1 MRCSAFESLSAE
13 GLRLGAANVTGTR
26 QHCRSGGLS
35 SARARGGSLP
45 RVALLA
51 GVSFAALATLA
62 PVAHAVDGIWTG
74 GGAPVPNEWTQ
85 DNNWSLA
92 TVPDNAATFTNNG
105 APTSAAISDDTSIN
119 TIQFTAG
126 APAFNFTTSG
136 TGITFD
142 INGAGIVNNSAFAP
156 SFTNNDNL
164 NFNNASSAG
173 NAVITNNNGA
183 VLSFNNN
190 STAANA
196 IIITNNGAL
205 TQFNDNSTGG
215 NAQFIT
221 NAGGIVDFSNTAGPA
236 GDGDISAG
244 SIAGAGNYYLGSN
257 LLTVGGNNLNTSV
270 SGVISDCG
278 DSGSD
283 CSDAGATGGGLIK
296 IGSGTLTLSGL
307 NTYTGPTAVNA
318 GTLQA
323 GAVNA
328 FSSASAFTVAS
339 GATLDLAGFDQTI
352 GSLAG
357 AGAVTLGSATLTTNG
372 NGSDTTF
379 SGTISGS
386 GGLVKIGEG
395 TLTLLGN
402 NSYTGGTLLNEG
414 TLAVGSNTALGTGT
428 LTLADGTTLQAA
440 ANGLTLAN
448 AIRLLGDATVDT
460 QSYTMTLS
468 GSISG
473 TGGLDKIGSGTLILT
488 GASTYTG
495 DTNVNEGVLNVTG
508 SLVSTVSVNQGGTL
522 TGTGT
527 IGGLSVGSGG
537 VVAPGNSI
545 GTLRVAGDVS
555 FDEGSIYRVKANAAG
570 QSAMISATGAAS
582 IDGGTVQVLAQ
593 SGTYARQTRYTILT
607 ASGGV
612 DGQFTDVT
620 SNLPF
625 LTPLLS
631 YDPNSVFLT
640 LIRNDITFASVA
652 QTLNQRA
659 VATALDG
666 SDPLK
671 PLVQAVAN
679 LTLAGTLQAFDAL
692 SGEVHG
698 SVQTTMID
706 DSRYIRQAVLGRL
719 RQAPYAGGTG
729 AIAALGSGGPTLA
742 YAEPAT
748 DAALAYAGPATDA
761 ALAYAAKKPSF
772 PIQAPPRAAPA
783 DTSDLTFWAQGVGAW
798 GKINSDGNAAD
809 ASRNLSGVF
818 TGFDRR
824 FGDWRA
830 GLAAGY
836 TNSSVSVSARAS
848 SANIDTAYVAAYAGT
863 SVWAWNFRSGATF
876 AWNTIGT
883 SRTIAFP
890 DFFEQATTRYG
901 AAEAQ
906 VFGELGYG
914 LTFGAIAA
922 EPFAGLAWVHLDT
935 TSFTETGGASALIGT
950 GNKEDVGYS
959 TLGARVAT
967 YYLLQNGMALIP
979 RASVAWQHAF
989 GDVTP
994 TAALSSQSIG
1004 AGFNILG
1011 VPIARD
1017 AALVEAG
1024 GDLQLTAQAKI
1035 GVSYAGQLANSAHDH
1050 SVKGNFTWRF

>member
-1 MRCSAFESLSAE
+1 M
-13 GLRLGAANVTGTR
+13 
-26 QHCRSGGLS
+26 
-35 SARARGGSLP
+35 
-45 RVALLA
+45 ALLA
-51 GVSFAALATLA
+51 GVSLAALTVLA
-62 PVAHAVDGIWTG
+62 PVAHAVDGTWTG
-74 GGAPVPNEWTQ
+74 PDIEWT
-85 DNNWSLA
+85 DGTNWSS
-92 TVPDNAATFTNNG
+92 TPDVPDNTATFTNNA
-105 APTSAAISDDTSIN
+105 APTSVTVSDDASIN

-126 APAFNFTTSG
+126 APAFNFVTSG

-142 INGAGIVNNSAFAP
+142 VNGTGIVNNSAFAP
-156 SFTNNDNL
+156 TFTNNDNL
-164 NFNNASSAG
+164 NFNSASSAG
-173 NAVITNNNGA
+173 NAVIINNHGAILSFNNTSTAGNATITTNNGA
-183 VLSFNNN
+183 V
-190 STAANA
+190 
-196 IIITNNGAL
+196 

-221 NAGGIVDFSNTAGPA
+221 NAGGIVDFSGTSGPA
-236 GDGDISAG
+236 GDGNISAG
-244 SIAGAGNYYLGSN
+244 SIAGAGSYYLGSN
-257 LLTVGGNNLNTSV
+257 LLTVGGNNLSTTV

-278 DSGSD
+278 DSGSHCGD
-283 CSDAGATGGGLIK
+283 SGATGGGLIK
-296 IGSGTLTLSGL
+296 IGTGTLALSGL

-372 NGSDTTF
+372 DGSDTTF

-440 ANGLTLAN
+440 ANRLALAN
-448 AIRLLGDATVDT
+448 AMQLLGDATVDT
-460 QSYTMTLS
+460 QSNTMTLS

-495 DTNVNEGVLNVTG
+495 DTNVNEGVLTVNG
-508 SLVSTVSVNQGGTL
+508 SLVSAVSINSGGTL

-537 VVAPGNSI
+537 IVAPGNSI

-570 QSAMISATGAAS
+570 QSDKIIATGATS

-593 SGTYARQTRYTILT
+593 NGTYARQTKYTILT

-612 DGQFTDVT
+612 DGEFDNVT
-620 SNLPF
+620 SNLAF

-631 YDPNSVFLT
+631 YDPNNVVLT

-652 QTLNQRA
+652 QTPNQRT
-659 VATALDG
+659 VAAALDQ
-666 SDPLK
+666 SPPLK
-671 PLVQAVAN
+671 PLVGAVAN
-679 LTLAGTLQAFDAL
+679 LTVAGARQAFDAL

-719 RQAPYAGGTG
+719 RQAPYAGADG
-729 AIAALGSGGPTLA
+729 AMAALGSGGPILA
-742 YAEPAT
+742 YAEPAA
-748 DAALAYAGPATDA
+748 DRGLADRNSDRPT
-761 ALAYAAKKPSF
+761 
-772 PIQAPPRAAPA
+772 QAINQMLSAPA
-783 DTSDLTFWAQGVGAW
+783 QSPDLTFWAQGVGAW
-798 GKINSDGNAAD
+798 GRVNSDGNAAD
-809 ASRNLSGVF
+809 LSRNLGGGF
-818 TGFDRR
+818 TGFDGR
-824 FGDWRA
+824 FGEWRA
-830 GLAAGY
+830 GLAGGY
-836 TNSSVSVSARAS
+836 TNASASVSARAS
-848 SANIDTAYVAAYAGT
+848 SANIDSAYFAGYGGT
-863 SVWAWNFRSGATF
+863 SYGALNFRSGAAL
-876 AWNTIGT
+876 AWHTLGI
-883 SRTIAFP
+883 SRSIVFP
-890 DFFEQATTRYG
+890 GFSEQASARYSAISG
-901 AAEAQ
+901 Q
-906 VFGELGYG
+906 VFGEVGYG
-914 LTFGAIAA
+914 MSFGNIAV
-922 EPFAGLAWVHLDT
+922 EPFAGLAWVYLNT
-935 TSFTETGGASALIGT
+935 ESFNETGGGLAALGASGT
-950 GNKEDVGYS
+950 QDDVNYS
-959 TLGARVAT
+959 TLGARLAST
-967 YYLLQNGMALIP
+967 YLMPNGMTLMP
-979 RASVAWQHAF
+979 RASLAWQHAF
-989 GDVTP
+989 GTVTP
-994 TAALSSQSIG
+994 SALLAFQSTG
-1004 AGFNILG
+1004 ATFGILG

-1024 GDLQLTAQAKI
+1024 GDLQLAPQTKV
-1035 GVSYAGQLANSAHDH
+1035 GVSYFGQLANNARDH
-1050 SVKGNFTWRF
+1050 SVKANFSWRF